1 MPYSALSPREAFGAH
16 KRKIPLKESL
26 GHIVGE
32 TISPYPPGIPVVV
45 MGEVMT
51 HEILSRLLSAEE
63 GRWQGWDGFES
74 QTIWIVEGD

>member
-1 MPYSALSPREAFGAH
+1 MLSPRDAFFAH
-16 KRKIPLKESL
+16 KRQIPLKESL

-45 MGEVMT
+45 MGEQMT
-51 HEILSRLLSAEE
+51 YEVLGTLLTAGE

-74 QTIWIVEGD
+74 QTIWIVEEKL